1 MQHSYE
7 GLDRSGGFS
16 KVGLLAPLRYRDFRL
31 LWSGMCVSLLGD
43 GVFFVALAWQ
53 VYALSDVPTALAIVG
68 IAMTVPT
75 IAFLLLGGVISD
87 RLDRRRV
94 MLCADI
100 TRGVVVG
107 VIATLSLTG
116 TLRLWQLAA
125 LAALYGIGTAFFDPS
140 FDAIVPDILPA
151 EELAGA
157 NSLDQFVR
165 PLTLRLAGPALGG
178 AVIAAAGAGV
188 AFGLDA
194 ASFVASAG
202 ALLVMTARPSSPRL
216 PRGSVVREMGAGFAY
231 VRRHAWLW
239 ATLASAAIAYLLFMG
254 PTEVLVPFI
263 VKNELRGSAADLGL
277 VFAAG
282 GVGSVA
288 CALLIS
294 QRGLP
299 RRDITWMYVFWT
311 LATLAI
317 AGYGLAHALWGL
329 MLASLAFNGLET
341 AGTIIW
347 ATAKQRHVPAALL
360 GRVSSFDWLISIGL
374 LPVSFALT
382 GPVSSVFGV
391 QSTMIGAGVIGAVVT
406 FAALLVPG
414 VRAIEGRERDP
425 LEQLVLAAEHVADRA
440 VGEDLANRA
449 GQQRVAG

>member
-7 GLDRSGGFS
+7 GLDRVGGFS
-16 KVGLLAPLRYRDFRL
+16 KVGLLAPLRHRDFRL
-31 LWSGMCVSLLGD
+31 LWGGMCVSLLGD

-53 VYALSDVPTALAIVG
+53 VYALSNVPTALAIVG

-75 IAFLLLGGVISD
+75 IAFLLIGGVISD

-94 MLCADI
+94 MLGADLV
-100 TRGVVVG
+100 RGAVVG
-107 VIATLSLTG
+107 AIAVLSLTG
-116 TLRLWQLAA
+116 ALRLWELAA
-125 LAALYGIGTAFFDPS
+125 LAALYGVGTAFFDPS
-140 FDAIVPDILPA
+140 FDAIVPELLPA
-151 EELAGA
+151 DELSGA

-165 PLTLRLAGPALGG
+165 PIALRLAGPALGG
-178 AVIAAAGAGV
+178 VLIAAANVGV

-194 ASFVASAG
+194 VSFMASAG
-202 ALLVMTARPSSPRL
+202 ALLAMASRPQAKRARHD
-216 PRGSVVREMGAGFAY
+216 SVVREMGTGLRY
-231 VRRHAWLW
+231 VRHHAWLW
-239 ATLASAAIAYLLFMG
+239 ATFASAAIAYLLFMG

-263 VKNELRGSAADLGL
+263 VKNGLRGSAADLGL

-282 GVGSVA
+282 GVGSLV
-288 CALLIS
+288 CALALS

-299 RRDITWMYVFWT
+299 TRDITWMYVFWT

-347 ATAKQRHVPAALL
+347 ATAKQRHVPGPLL
-360 GRVSSFDWLISIGL
+360 GRVSSLDWLISIGL

-382 GPVSSVFGV
+382 GPVSGAIGE
-391 QSTMIGAGVIGAVVT
+391 QTTLIGAGVIGAIVT
-406 FAALLVPG
+406 LAALFVPG
-414 VRAIEGRERDP
+414 VRAIEGPRTG
-425 LEQLVLAAEHVADRA
+425 QSADSLLL
-440 VGEDLANRA
+440 DLGRVEA
-449 GQQRVAG
+449 GTTP